1 MSKKELVEELIHV
14 FDYAPEW
21 VYDDFNQRWIELTK
35 KEPEID
41 FNSPE
46 WTEIKL

>member
-1 MSKKELVEELIHV
+1 MEKQYKEFIKRM
-14 FDYAPEW
+14 DARDDDEW